1 MLVTLN
7 VEAISLHQ
15 QRKGKRPNKAQPLTH
30 EKESALREKGQL
42 SDFIRKVLTIVE
54 LKNLTK

>member
-7 VEAISLHQ
+7 VKAISLHQ
-15 QRKGKRPNKAQPLTH
+15 QGKGKRPNKAQPLTH
-30 EKESALREKGQL
+30 EEESALREKGQL

-54 LKNLTK
+54 FKNLTK